1 MSIEK
6 ELFDLK
12 NELVKMATFVE
23 NNIRDTYRGLKEK
36 DLTLLKQ
43 VAMNDKKTDDLEKE
57 IEDRALRI
65 LVTLSPRAGDFRVVT
80 SVLKM
85 ITDLER
91 IGDQTEDIAEIC
103 EDINFESIDSPLPL
117 LKEMFET
124 VEKMLNNSMDA
135 FVSGNID
142 LIEGID
148 IMDDVVDD
156 LFIKLRHKIVD
167 KIKQGSDPEVQLDLM
182 QIAKYVERIGD
193 HAENIAE
200 WVIYEHTGT
209 HPYLKKDDEQ

>member
-57 IEDRALRI
+57 I
-65 LVTLSPRAGDFRVVT
+65 
-80 SVLKM
+80 
-85 ITDLER
+85 
-91 IGDQTEDIAEIC
+91 
-103 EDINFESIDSPLPL
+103 
-117 LKEMFET
+117 
-124 VEKMLNNSMDA
+124 
-135 FVSGNID
+135 
-142 LIEGID
+142 
-148 IMDDVVDD
+148 
-156 LFIKLRHKIVD
+156 
-167 KIKQGSDPEVQLDLM
+167 
-182 QIAKYVERIGD
+182 GD
-193 HAENIAE
+193 HAEHIAE